1 MQKWKRCSIVCKNRR
16 RRGLLYLQN
25 CIGFKKRAPLF
36 SPSPKL
42 MFTMTTKFSNLFK
55 AFFDSEKIAGLILV
69 ICTLISLSIANSSF
83 GGNYI
88 HFIHQELDLSFLN
101 TSLNYS
107 VEHWVND
114 GLMAIFF
121 LMVGL
126 EVEREIY
133 VGELADFKKAI
144 LPFAAAIGGICV
156 PAFIHFILNRGTET
170 QAGFA
175 IPMAT
180 DIAFALGILALA
192 GRKVPTSVKVFLTA
206 LAIIDDIGAILVIAF
221 FYTKTVFFIYL
232 LVAGGILLGLFI
244 LNRLKV
250 KKLIFYIIPGI
261 FMWYCFLKSG
271 VHATIAGVLLAFV
284 IPFHNDDDENVSYH
298 LQHFLHKP
306 VAFIILPIFALVNTA
321 IILPSNISASLTS
334 SNSLGIILGLAV
346 GKLIGIFTVPFIL
359 VKTGFANLQEGI
371 TWKNLIGIGLLGG
384 IGFTMSMF
392 ISNLA
397 YADVELV
404 SNSKLSILVAS
415 TISAITGLLVFMSN
429 KKNTS

>member
-1 MQKWKRCSIVCKNRR
+1 
-16 RRGLLYLQN
+16 
-25 CIGFKKRAPLF
+25 
-36 SPSPKL
+36 
-42 MFTMTTKFSNLFK
+42 MTSRFANLFK
-55 AFFDSEKIAGLILV
+55 GFFDSEKVAGLLLV
-69 ICTLISLSIANSSF
+69 ICTILSLIVANSAI
-83 GGNYI
+83 GEGYM
-88 HFIHQELDLSFLN
+88 HFMHQKIDLSFAN
-101 TSLNYS
+101 VSLNYS

-126 EVEREIY
+126 EVERELY

-144 LPFAAAIGGICV
+144 LPLAAAVGGIFV
-156 PAFIHFILNRGTET
+156 PALIHFALNYNTAT
-170 QAGFA
+170 QQGFA

-192 GRKVPTSVKVFLTA
+192 GKRVPLSVKIFLTA

-221 FYTKTVFFIYL
+221 FYTKTVLFLYL
-232 LVAGGILLGLFI
+232 FVAAGILAGLFV

-250 KKLIFYIIPGI
+250 KNLFFYIIPGI
-261 FMWYCFLKSG
+261 VMWYCFLKSG

-306 VAFIILPIFALVNTA
+306 VAFIIIPIFALVNTA
-321 IILPSNISASLTS
+321 ILIPPNITASLSS
-334 SNSLGIILGLAV
+334 SNSMGIIIGLVA
-346 GKLIGIFTVPFIL
+346 GKLIGIFALPFIL
-359 VKTGFANLQEGI
+359 VKTGLAAMQEGI
-371 TWKNLIGIGLLGG
+371 SWKNLAGIGLLGG

-397 YADVELV
+397 FTDPELV
-404 SNSKLSILVAS
+404 SHSKLSILVAS
-415 TISAITGLLVFMSN
+415 TIGAIAGLTLFLTN
-429 KKNTS
+429 RKTN

>member
-1 MQKWKRCSIVCKNRR
+1 MASR
-16 RRGLLYLQN
+16 
-25 CIGFKKRAPLF
+25 
-36 SPSPKL
+36 
-42 MFTMTTKFSNLFK
+42 FSNLFNG
-55 AFFDSEKIAGLILV
+55 FFESEKVAGLLLI
-69 ICTLISLSIANSSF
+69 ICTIISLVIANSSF
-83 GGNYI
+83 GEGYI
-88 HFIHQELDLSFLN
+88 HFMHQKVDLSFAN
-101 TSLNYS
+101 VSLSYS

-126 EVEREIY
+126 EVERELY

-144 LPFAAAIGGICV
+144 LPLAAALGGICI
-156 PAFIHFILNRGTET
+156 PALIHFTLNSATPT
-170 QAGFA
+170 QSGFA

-192 GRKVPTSVKVFLTA
+192 GNKVPTSVKVFLTA

-221 FYTKTVFFIYL
+221 FYTKTVFFAYL
-232 LVAGGILLGLFI
+232 LAAAGILLALFI
-244 LNRLKV
+244 LNRLRIRN
-250 KKLIFYIIPGI
+250 LFFYIIPGI
-261 FMWYCFLKSG
+261 IMWYFFLKSG

-321 IILPSNISASLTS
+321 ILIPSNIMGSLSS
-334 SNSLGIILGLAV
+334 SNSLGIVIGLVV
-346 GKLIGIFTVPFIL
+346 GKLIGIFTIPFLL
-359 VKTGFANLQEGI
+359 VKTGVAHLQEGI
-371 TWKNLIGIGLLGG
+371 TWKNLVGIGLLGG

-397 YADVELV
+397 FTDEELV
-404 SNSKLSILVAS
+404 SNSKLSILIAS
-415 TISAITGLLVFMSN
+415 TVAAIAGLIVFISAKN
-429 KKNTS
+429 PNTSDV

>member
-1 MQKWKRCSIVCKNRR
+1 MARK
-16 RRGLLYLQN
+16 
-25 CIGFKKRAPLF
+25 
-36 SPSPKL
+36 
-42 MFTMTTKFSNLFK
+42 FTNLFK
-55 AFFDSEKIAGLILV
+55 GFFDSEKVAGLLLV
-69 ICTLISLSIANSSF
+69 ICTIISLMIANSSL
-83 GGNYI
+83 GDGYI
-88 HFIHQELDLSFLN
+88 HFMQEKVDLSLAN
-101 TSLNYS
+101 VSLNYS

-114 GLMAIFF
+114 GLMAVFF

-126 EVEREIY
+126 EVERELY

-144 LPFAAAIGGICV
+144 LPLAAAVGGICI
-156 PAFIHFILNRGTET
+156 PALIHFTLNNGTST

-192 GRKVPTSVKVFLTA
+192 GNKVPASVKVFLAA

-221 FYTKTVFFIYL
+221 FYTKTVLFTYL
-232 LVAGGILLGLFI
+232 LAAAGILLALFV
-244 LNRLKV
+244 LN
-250 KKLIFYIIPGI
+250 KLRIRNLFFYIIPGI
-261 FMWYCFLKSG
+261 IMWYCFLKSG

-321 IILPSNISASLTS
+321 IPIPSNVMGSLATP
-334 SNSLGIILGLAV
+334 NSLGIVLGLV
-346 GKLIGIFTVPFIL
+346 IGKLIGIFTVPFLL
-359 VKTGFANLQEGI
+359 VKTGIAQLQHGI
-371 TWKNLIGIGLLGG
+371 TWKNLAGIGLLGG

-397 YADVELV
+397 FADAELV
-404 SNSKLSILVAS
+404 SNSKLSILIAS
-415 TISAITGLLVFMSN
+415 TIAAIAGLSLFLTNRTAV
-429 KKNTS
+429 KG